1 MGHYICPIFMYYINV
16 RLASLR
22 SSDQTSATSH
32 FSTGFST
39 MPELTTEQWDQLI
52 EQYVE
57 IVVDGMD
64 WKTMNRFVT
73 DVITQDMKELES
85 RQDLLDEIRYSFDEE
100 FLDELLD
107 NVTTDIKPVDPKTY
121 TYGLE
126 PGESISFPV
135 HSPTE

>member
-1 MGHYICPIFMYYINV
+1 MYYINV

-126 PGESISFPV
+126 PGETISFPV
-135 HSPTE
+135 HDPIK

>member
-1 MGHYICPIFMYYINV
+1 MYYINV

-85 RQDLLDEIRYSFDEE
+85 RQDLLDEIKYSFDEE